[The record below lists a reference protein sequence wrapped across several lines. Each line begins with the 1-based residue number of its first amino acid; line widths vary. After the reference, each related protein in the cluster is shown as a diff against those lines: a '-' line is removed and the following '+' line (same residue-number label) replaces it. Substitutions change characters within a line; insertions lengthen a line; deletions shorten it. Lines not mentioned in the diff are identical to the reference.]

1 MTLEFIRHDMAKIAA
16 HMNKRQAKYRR
27 NYNRYANNG
36 RRSEDIWQQY
46 GMATS
51 FMDQSMREDVG
62 TTPNLNIIKSAIN
75 THISKM
81 SATKVRPFFN
91 PMVGTFKTRKVCRQA
106 QQYFDEFFE
115 AQDVYR
121 KSIECMRFADIFE
134 LGCMWVDD
142 ENRDLLRIAPWEFYF
157 DAAELNFGKMTRCFI
172 LQKQFP
178 LIYLK
183 DKLKGEAS
191 DYAAKLEED
200 PSTKVERTV
209 YYDLEGGKK
218 YTFVDAK
225 LCGSPSKYASKM
237 PPVALLYLEEPL
249 KGAFSCSMA
258 DDLYTIQAQVDSLCE
273 RIHLAMELSPANTI
287 WVPEGSEVKA
297 SMLSNEIGAVYN
309 YRPMPGMT
317 GTPVFVST
325 PPAIDP
331 QYLSMLEF
339 WVRQGFEITGISQLS
354 AMAKKP
360 SGLNSGVAL
369 QTVEDVES
377 DRHNLILQ
385 AYIRFL
391 MNIAKICIEVFPPDE
406 EILPNKTGRADI
418 KWRDIKKERD
428 SFSIQFSATSS
439 LSKDPKTKM
448 EQIEKLIA
456 MKILNPSLAAS
467 MLEFPDLENA
477 YSITSASYDNW
488 QRVIER
494 AVEDGEYDF
503 YEVGDLAQGY
513 REASTTLLQLDAN
526 DEKPET
532 LERIVKLM
540 SIIKGKMDAV
550 NAASAPPVAGPGA
563 PPEQMKP
570 PSAPGPTGPLPVSA
584 GPTA

>member
-1 MTLEFIRHDMAKIAA
+1 MAKIAA
-16 HMNKRQAKYRR
+16 HMNKRLSKYRR

-36 RRSEDIWQQY
+36 RRSEDIREQY
-46 GMATS
+46 GMATA
-51 FMDQSMREDVG
+51 FMDQSMREDTG

-75 THISKM
+75 THVSKM

-115 AQDVYR
+115 TKDVYR
-121 KSIECMRFADIFE
+121 KAIECMRYADIFE
-134 LGCMWVDD
+134 LGCAWIDD
-142 ENRDLLRIAPWEFYF
+142 ESRDVVKIAPWEFYF
-157 DAAELNFGKMTRCFI
+157 DASELNFGRMTRCFI

-178 LIYLK
+178 LIYMK
-183 DKLKGEAS
+183 DKLHGEAA
-191 DYAAKLEED
+191 DYKEKLEQD
-200 PSTKVERTV
+200 PSTKVERAV

-218 YTFVDAK
+218 YIFVDAK
-225 LCGSPSKYASKM
+225 LCGTPTKYEAKI
-237 PPVALLYLEEPL
+237 PPVAMLYLEEPL

-273 RIHLAMELSPANTI
+273 RIHLALELSPANTI
-287 WVPEGSEVKA
+287 WVPEGSDVKA

-309 YRPMPGMT
+309 YRPLPGT
-317 GTPVFVST
+317 SGTPVIIST

-339 WVRQGFEITGISQLS
+339 WTRQGFEITGISQLS

-406 EILPNKTGRADI
+406 EILPNRTGRADI
-418 KWRDIKKERD
+418 KWKDIKKERD
-428 SFSIQFSATSS
+428 SFSIQFSASSS
-439 LSKDPKTKM
+439 LSKDPKVKM

-477 YSITSASYDNW
+477 YSITSASYDAC
-488 QRVIER
+488 QRIIER
-494 AVEDGEYDF
+494 AIEDNVFDF
-503 YEVGDLAQGY
+503 YEVVELNQLY
-513 REASTTLLQLDAN
+513 REISTTLLQLDAN
-526 DEKPET
+526 DEDVVT
-532 LERIVKLM
+532 LERLVKLLGIVKQKL
-540 SIIKGKMDAV
+540 DAV
-550 NAASAPPVAGPGA
+550 TKAQTPPAPVQGPGA
-563 PPEQMKP
+563 PPQEMKP
-570 PSAPGPTGPLPVSA
+570 PTAPGPTGPLPVNA
-584 GPTA
+584 GPPAA